1 LEIGETTLIT
11 IASFVFVSWIVFT
24 LLTYVFVVLPEEKQ
38 DRILQEK
45 QDRIL
50 QRTFDLSSDQSED
63 E

>member
-1 LEIGETTLIT
+1 LIT

>member
-1 LEIGETTLIT
+1 LIT
-11 IASFVFVSWIVFT
+11 IASFVFVSWIVFS
-24 LLTYVFVVLPEEKQ
+24 LLTYVFVVLPE
-38 DRILQEK
+38 EK